1 MNAVI
6 RMIREHDT
14 IVIHRHSNPDGD
26 ALGSQIGLKHVIEE
40 NFPGKRVYV
49 TGDAAGRYA
58 FMEGSVMDEVPEDVF
73 ADALCIILDTSAE
86 HMISDNRYLQAKA
99 LCRID
104 HHLFC
109 GQIAPVETVDSTFE
123 SCCGLITQICM
134 EEGLRVNRAA
144 ATALY
149 TGMVT
154 DSGRF
159 RYDST
164 NARTM
169 RCAAFLLDQ
178 DVDTNEMYR
187 NLYASDYE
195 QLRLRA
201 AYTLKIQFTANR
213 VAWIYTTKEEL
224 EASGADEFSISRG
237 MVGVMADI
245 RGVDI
250 WVNFTETERGV
261 LCELRSGKYNIN
273 PVAVKYGGGGHQK
286 ASGATVPD
294 RETAMAMLRD
304 LDKMAGGQ
312 PV

>member
-109 GQIAPVETVDSTFE
+109 GQIAPVETVDSSFE